1 MTIVPVVV
9 AAPVATTYLLV
20 SPAMVMMSPATMP
33 VVFTVPVSK
42 VSVVSPIACDALL
55 INAPVIA
62 PLVVV

>member
-1 MTIVPVVV
+1 
-9 AAPVATTYLLV
+9 
-20 SPAMVMMSPATMP
+20 MVMMSPATMP

-42 VSVVSPIACDALL
+42 VSVVSPMACDALL